1 MRRLVVIPI
10 YVTDC
15 FHNWT
20 PRSSSGSCT
29 QVPDGRLSRTKS
41 VPLEI
46 WTMPRHGPAG
56 RLFHLQ
62 EMERM
67 GAWYGTVRFWRYC
80 CLFHTLTTNQAVL
93 IHRPT
98 PWPHPRSYKHEW
110 MKKEKIGL
118 AIQANG
124 LHLPWA
130 PRVRRRSSHTV
141 WYVHTLVLQF
151 PTWSSY
157 RSSDSRSSSPTNPRS
172 HYGQSMPRFFTQVHP
187 QAGQQHEDLAR
198 NHLAWVTRLDETTCG
213 QRTYMPC
220 LSARQRLGIRRR
232 IEKQGLWVLWGTKTS
247 YIHSYVCVDLSTSA
261 GLASSIHN
269 LHLST
274 DQIMTRPAFS
284 NLFQSRIGRISLYKW
299 RG

>member
-172 HYGQSMPRFFTQVHP
+172 YYGQCQGSLPKCIHKLSPAPVRLANSMRILPEIILRGWPGLMKQRVVR
-187 QAGQQHEDLAR
+187 ER
-198 NHLAWVTRLDETTCG
+198 TC
-213 QRTYMPC
+213 
-220 LSARQRLGIRRR
+220 
-232 IEKQGLWVLWGTKTS
+232 
-247 YIHSYVCVDLSTSA
+247 
-261 GLASSIHN
+261 LASLPGNGWGYGDELKNEGYGSYEVRK
-269 LHLST
+269 LLTST
-274 DQIMTRPAFS
+274 LMYA
-284 NLFQSRIGRISLYKW
+284 
-299 RG
+299 